1 MLSDIESWDVVEG
14 GAIAKTF
21 VFKNFKE
28 ALEFVNKVG
37 DLAEVH
43 NHHPDI
49 HLVEYKKVKV
59 VLTTHSAGRVTE
71 KDVVLAREIDK
82 LSA

>member
-1 MLSDIESWDVVEG
+1 MEKWDVVEG
-14 GAIAKTF
+14 KAVTKTF

-37 DLAEVH
+37 DLAEAR

-49 HLVEYKKVKV
+49 HLVEYNKVKI
-59 VLTTHSAGRVTE
+59 VLTTHSAGSVTE
-71 KDVVLAREIDK
+71 KDIVLAREIDK